1 MNITLDLNSAADYA
15 TFLKVKSLPKYR
27 FSGRV
32 AEVPD
37 EYADLLGWKVRKAKG
52 RAFETHPRAFDYQRD
67 VAALAVRKRK
77 FAVFMGCGW
86 GKSLI
91 LLMYARH
98 VSRLHPRKGVLI
110 VCPLMV
116 VKQTAGEAE
125 RFYGDDLPVR
135 VLKAADL
142 PAWLENGTGVAITNF
157 EAIRDGLPASTNLAA
172 LVIDE
177 SSMLK
182 SHYGKWGTRLIELGR
197 GLEWKLCLTGTP
209 APNDRIEYAN
219 HAVFLDHEPTVN
231 AYLARYFVNR
241 GETSNR
247 WEMKPNA
254 LRPFYRSLAHW
265 CVFVDN
271 PAAYGWKDNAGTI
284 PPVVTHVHDVDLT
297 DAQADA
303 TRRLTGNLFGVVE
316 LGGIAT
322 RAKVAQLA
330 KGRIG
335 GRRVATNKTPFVAEL
350 VKSFGDRSSIVWCK
364 YNPEQD
370 DITAAI
376 PGCAS
381 IAGDTPDDTR
391 SELVGEFQSGAR
403 RVLVSKPKI
412 LGFGLNLQR
421 CTRMVFSTVQDSYE
435 EYHQAVKRANRVGS
449 SEPLEVHIPVTELER
464 PMLDTV
470 LAKAARVDADTRE
483 QEQMF
488 RDLNSDLTFAG
499 ADS

>member
-1 MNITLDLNSAADYA
+1 MKLTLDLNSAADYA
-15 TFLKVKSLPKYR
+15 TFLKVKGLPKYS

-32 AEVPD
+32 CEFPD
-37 EYADLLGWKVRKAKG
+37 EYAAQLGMKPKRVKAKP
-52 RAFETHPRAFDYQRD
+52 FSPLPTAFDYQRD
-67 VAALAVRKRK
+67 IAALAVRKRK

-98 VSRLHPRKGVLI
+98 VSAFHPRKGVLI

-116 VKQTAGEAE
+116 VRQTAAEAK
-125 RFYGDDLPVR
+125 RFFGDGLPVR
-135 VLKAADL
+135 VLKASEVSG
-142 PAWLENGTGVAITNF
+142 WLAGGRGVAITNF
-157 EAIRDGLPASTNLAA
+157 EAIREDTPTLTNLAG
-172 LVIDE
+172 LVVDE
-177 SSMLK
+177 SSMMK
-182 SHYGKWGTRLIELGR
+182 SHYGKWGTRLIDMGK
-197 GLEWKLCLTGTP
+197 GLDWKLCLTGTP

-231 AYLARYFVNR
+231 AFLARYFVNR
-241 GETSNR
+241 GETANR
-247 WEMKPNA
+247 WEMKPHA

-271 PAAYGWKDNAGTI
+271 PAAYGWLDNAGTV
-284 PPVVTHVHDVDLT
+284 PPVVTTVHDVPLT
-297 DAQADA
+297 EAQDEA
-303 TRRLTGNLFGVVE
+303 TRKMTGNLFGVVE
-316 LGGIAT
+316 MGGIVG
-322 RAKVAQLA
+322 RGKLSQLA
-330 KGRIG
+330 KGRING
-335 GRRVATNKTPFVAEL
+335 EVIETNKTRFVADL

-370 DITAAI
+370 DITAAL

-381 IAGDTPDDTR
+381 VSGSTGEDERA
-391 SELVGEFQSGAR
+391 ELIEAFQRGER
-403 RVLVSKPKI
+403 KTLVSKPKV

-470 LAKAARVDADTRE
+470 LVKAERVEADTRE
-483 QEQMF
+483 QEAMF
-488 RDLNSDLTFAG
+488 REMNSDLLQF
-499 ADS
+499 

>member
-1 MNITLDLNSAADYA
+1 MKLHLDLNSADDYR
-15 TFLKVKSLPKYR
+15 TFLKVKSLPKYS

-37 EYADLLGWKVRKAKG
+37 EYAALLGRKARRPRG
-52 RAFETHPRAFDYQRD
+52 GEFEPHPLAFDYQRD
-67 VAALAVRKRK
+67 IAAVAVRKRK

-116 VKQTAGEAE
+116 VRQTAAEAE
-125 RFYGDDLPVR
+125 RFYGDDMPVR

-142 PAWLENGTGVAITNF
+142 PEWLASGRGVAITNF
-157 EAIRDGLPASTNLAA
+157 EAIREGLEPGNLAA
-172 LVIDE
+172 IVIDE

-241 GETSNR
+241 GETANR
-247 WEMKPNA
+247 WEMKPHA

-271 PAAYGWKDNAGTI
+271 PAAYGWEDNAGTI
-284 PPVVTHVHDVDLT
+284 PPVVTTVHDVPLT
-297 DAQADA
+297 DAQEEA
-303 TRRLTGNLFGVVE
+303 TRKLTGNLFGVVQA
-316 LGGIAT
+316 GGIVG
-322 RAKVAQLA
+322 RAKLSQLA
-330 KGRIG
+330 KGRLNGEVIG
-335 GRRVATNKTPFVAEL
+335 TNKTAFVADL
-350 VKSFGDRSSIVWCK
+350 VRSFGDRSTIVWCR

-370 DITAAI
+370 DVTAAL

-381 IAGDTPDDTR
+381 IAGGTPENER
-391 SELVGEFQSGAR
+391 LELIEAFQRGELKT
-403 RVLVSKPKI
+403 LVSKPAV

-449 SEPLEVHIPVTELER
+449 SQPLEVHIPVTELER

-470 LAKAARVDADTRE
+470 LKKAERVDADTRE

-488 RDLNSDLTFAG
+488 RELNRDVCSWG
-499 ADS
+499 ATA

>member
-1 MNITLDLNSAADYA
+1 MKLTLDLNSAADYA
-15 TFLKVKSLPKYR
+15 TFLRVKALPKYT
-27 FSGRV
+27 FAGRV
-32 AEVPD
+32 AEFPD
-37 EYADLLGWKVRKAKG
+37 EYAALLGQKAKKARG
-52 RAFETHPRAFDYQRD
+52 REFEPHPRAFDYQRD
-67 VAALAVRKRK
+67 VTALAVRKRK

-86 GKSLI
+86 GKTVI
-91 LLMYARH
+91 LLQYARH
-98 VSRLHPRKGVLI
+98 VTRLLPKKGVLI

-116 VKQTAGEAE
+116 VRQTAAEAG
-125 RFYGDDLPVR
+125 RFYGDDMPVR
-135 VLKAADL
+135 VLKAAEL
-142 PAWLENGTGVAITNF
+142 PEWLATGRGVAITNF
-157 EAIRDGLPASTNLAA
+157 EAIRDGLQPGNLAA
-172 LVIDE
+172 LIVDE

-241 GETSNR
+241 GETANR
-247 WEMKPNA
+247 WEMKPHA

-265 CVFVDN
+265 CVFIDN
-271 PAAYGWKDNAGTI
+271 PASYGWKDNAGTI
-284 PPVVTHVHDVDLT
+284 PPVVTRVHDVPLT

-316 LGGIAT
+316 LGGIAS

-330 KGRIG
+330 KGRING
-335 GRRVATNKTPFVAEL
+335 ERVATNKTPFVADL
-350 VKSFGDRSSIVWCK
+350 VRSFEGRSTIVWCK

-370 DITAAI
+370 DIAEAI

-381 IAGDTPDDTR
+381 VAGDTPDDER
-391 SELVGEFQSGAR
+391 SQLVAEFQAGTR
-403 RVLVSKPKI
+403 PVLVSKPKI

-449 SEPLEVHIPVTELER
+449 GEPLEVHIPVTELER

-483 QEQMF
+483 QEEMF
-488 RDLNSDLTFAG
+488 REINADLFAG
-499 ADS
+499 AES